1 LQAIT
6 RYPSNLISCSQ
17 PGPDGGLS
25 ASEGWQGKMKPGG
38 LERDRSGREM
48 RQSIRNQKTGGRRA
62 GPAQAFMRNAR
73 ALRIAQV
80 PVIFGA

>member
-25 ASEGWQGKMKPGG
+25 ASEGWQGQD
-38 LERDRSGREM
+38 EAGRLG
-48 RQSIRNQKTGGRRA
+48 T
-62 GPAQAFMRNAR
+62 
-73 ALRIAQV
+73 
-80 PVIFGA
+80 